1 MDTFVRIVIQHGHG
15 TLRQIIRNS
24 PDAERYITQELS
36 LIREG
41 NVVEIVLGNERDEM
55 RITW

>member
-1 MDTFVRIVIQHGHG
+1 MDTFVRIVIQHGHR